1 MSVDVLLFLRLFT
14 NIAKEKRFLWDL
26 KKSMFIVN
34 NDFLE
39 KGILSRLKKRINW
52 FVKYA
57 RGRSSFAKLQEFAR
71 G

>member
-1 MSVDVLLFLRLFT
+1 M
-14 NIAKEKRFLWDL
+14 NIAKEKRFLCDL

-39 KGILSRLKKRINW
+39 KGILSRLEKRINW

>member
-1 MSVDVLLFLRLFT
+1 MGSEKIDVYF
-14 NIAKEKRFLWDL
+14 III
-26 KKSMFIVN
+26 IVN

>member
-1 MSVDVLLFLRLFT
+1 
-14 NIAKEKRFLWDL
+14 
-26 KKSMFIVN
+26 MFIVN

-39 KGILSRLKKRINW
+39 KGILSRLKKKINW

-71 G
+71 GWGNYNRYEVWKSYEGSSFVDRG